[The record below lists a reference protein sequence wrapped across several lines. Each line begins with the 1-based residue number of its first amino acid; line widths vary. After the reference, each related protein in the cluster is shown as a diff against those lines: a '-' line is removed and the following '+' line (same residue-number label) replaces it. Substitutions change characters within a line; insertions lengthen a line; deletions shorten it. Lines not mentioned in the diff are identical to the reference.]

1 MNKFFYSLFAIVLIS
16 SKSIFAAGYL
26 ATYSV
31 KVSDPV
37 SYVKALD
44 GLMGTNWGKSFPAV
58 VSLHQYAFNGYDDAT
73 HVVVLNYEDPA
84 SLGAGTDSF
93 SDPVFQSF
101 FAKTSSIAEPVEQS
115 LNMKLISGGNQNPEN
130 NQVYTIYRM
139 KISDLNDYQ
148 KQYSKLITAQ
158 QESGNII
165 GSYGLR
171 QQVAGSIN
179 YYSHYAYTSA
189 GSIAQAMASSEILYS
204 SDSFAK
210 FSKSIGDDRELM
222 NISILSNVVTY
233 NDNWSKINV
242 FEGGKCSLFYFKLI
256 YNN

>member
-1 MNKFFYSLFAIVLIS
+1 MKKFFYSIFAFVLIS
-16 SKSIFAAGYL
+16 SQSIVAAGYL
-26 ATYSV
+26 ATYSI
-31 KVSDPV
+31 KVSDPEG
-37 SYVKALD
+37 YVKALD
-44 GLMGTNWGKSFPAV
+44 DLMGTNWGKSFPAV

-73 HVVVLNYEDPA
+73 HVVVLNYDDTT
-84 SLGAGTDSF
+84 SVGAGTDSF

-101 FAKTSSIAEPVEQS
+101 FAKTSSMAEPVEQS
-115 LNMKLISGGNQNPEN
+115 LNMKLISGGNQDSEN

-139 KISDLNDYQ
+139 QVSDPSSYA
-148 KQYSKLITAQ
+148 KQYSKLIEAQ
-158 QESGNII
+158 EEAGNIV

-171 QQVAGSIN
+171 QQVAGSVN

-189 GSIAQAMASSEILYS
+189 GSIAQAMASTEVLYA

-233 NDNWSKINV
+233 NGN
-242 FEGGKCSLFYFKLI
+242 
-256 YNN
+256 